1 MKTFVKTHAFVW
13 PLLGCAVIWL
23 LICAMSG
30 QVSAAPLFVCAKLAT
45 FSALLALAQMIVV
58 TSGNGAIDLSQ
69 MYILTLSAYVSC
81 SLMSSHPV
89 LGFFASVLIGALC
102 GALNGFIN
110 VVLKIPAMIATLAAG
125 YIVFTVI
132 LVASPSMKAL
142 PHPGFVDFISVNFGP
157 LSMLTVVVATTAA
170 LLAMLLYRMKF
181 GKQLHAV
188 GQNRVAAGFAGVPVR
203 RTVALAFTL
212 GGALCGFSG
221 ALCGAF
227 NGGAFQ
233 DMGSPYFLPSVTA
246 AFVGGTMA
254 SGGKSDVL
262 GVCLGALMMSLMT
275 TFLNTTQFSPGL
287 QRLILGV
294 FLVSILLMS
303 VSGKKK

>member
-1 MKTFVKTHAFVW
+1 MTTFLKKHAFVW
-13 PLLGCAVIWL
+13 PLLGCVIIWSC
-23 LICAMSG
+23 IGAMSG
-30 QVSAAPLFVCAKLAT
+30 RFSGTTLLVCAKLAT

-58 TSGNGAIDLSQ
+58 TGGDGAIDLSQ

-81 SLMSSHPV
+81 SAMETSPI
-89 LGFFASVLIGALC
+89 LGFLASILVGAAC
-102 GALNGFIN
+102 GAFNGFIN
-110 VVLKIPAMIATLAAG
+110 VVLKIPAMIATLASG

-132 LVASPSMKAL
+132 LVSAPGMKAL
-142 PHPGFVDFISVNFGP
+142 PHPALLRFININFGD
-157 LSMLTVVVATTAA
+157 LSMLTVVVAVVAA
-170 LLAMLLYRMKF
+170 LLAVLLYKMKF
-181 GKQLHAV
+181 GKQLHAA
-188 GQNRVAAGFAGVPVR
+188 GQNRTAAAFAGVPVK
-203 RTVALAFTL
+203 RTIALAFTL
-212 GGALCGFSG
+212 GGALCGLAG

-246 AFVGGTMA
+246 AFVGGTA
-254 SGGKSDVL
+254 AAGGKSDVL

-275 TFLNTTQFSPGL
+275 TFLNATQFPPGL

-303 VSGKKK
+303 VGGKKK